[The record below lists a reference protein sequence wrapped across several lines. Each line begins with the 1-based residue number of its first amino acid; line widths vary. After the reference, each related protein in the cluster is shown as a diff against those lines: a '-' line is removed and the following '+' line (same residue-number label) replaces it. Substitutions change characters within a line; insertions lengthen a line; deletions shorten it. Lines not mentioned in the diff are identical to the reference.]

1 MIKKALFPAV
11 TILFSALLAF
21 GSYFFDEKF
30 QNLKEED
37 LKQKVA
43 KVHGVFHQRVEQK
56 RQDLDAYLREIL
68 QSKELLD
75 ALKYGQRE
83 KIDTLVGPYY
93 DVISRVD
100 ASIKILT
107 FRTKDGITLYRAH
120 EKEFY
125 GDALNKKRTIILDT
139 DERKASLSG
148 FEVGKL
154 AITYRVTHPIFCKNE
169 YVGNV
174 EIGADP
180 TIMLQDLNSVLDT
193 DIGLAAQNRFVEV
206 MEGGKILYI
215 GDKLFMMQGNRNL
228 ENYFSK
234 KSQNKNEYS
243 VDVSVDLKNHNSEI
257 IGYLI
262 FGFDMQKQF
271 AQYKKEHEKIFWF
284 FAFALGIF
292 FALFT
297 LVFYGRNKELQ
308 RGDENFLDLTKV
320 LNEESVT
327 PYFQPIVD
335 AKANVVKYEA
345 LMRIVYQEGGE
356 TKVLLP
362 NVFLKEAIK
371 DDLYI
376 SLFQNMIRKSM
387 YLFRGRKEMIS
398 LNFLPDD
405 LFNIYIMQEFVQ
417 NIKMFDT
424 PSRVVVEISEV
435 ECAKNFS
442 KLLQVAKKL
451 KELGVAICIDDY
463 DGTALNYS
471 TLLAINPH
479 SIKING
485 ALLATTGAVGYEQLY
500 SIVQFA
506 KENNIKIAT
515 DFVTDKET
523 FELLKT
529 YKIEEFQGYYFG
541 EARESL
547 EEK

>member
-1 MIKKALFPAV
+1 MIKKAFFPAA
-11 TILFSALLAF
+11 TILFFALLAF

-30 QNLKEED
+30 ENLKEED

-83 KIDTLVGPYY
+83 KIDTLVSPYY

-100 ASIKILT
+100 TSIKILT

-139 DERKASLSG
+139 DERKESLDG

-180 TIMLQDLNSVLDT
+180 TIMLQDLSTVLDT

-215 GDKLFMMQGNRNL
+215 GDKLFMLQGNRNL

-234 KSQNKNEYS
+234 KSQNQNEYS
-243 VDVSVDLKNHNSEI
+243 VDASVDLKNHNSEI

-262 FGFDMQKQF
+262 FGFDVQKQF
-271 AQYKKEHEKIFWF
+271 AQYKKEQEKIFWF
-284 FAFALGIF
+284 FALALGIF
-292 FALFT
+292 FALLTF
-297 LVFYGRNKELQ
+297 VFYGRSKEIQ

-345 LMRIVYQEGGE
+345 LMRIVYQKEGE

-371 DDLYI
+371 EDLYI

-424 PSRVVVEISEV
+424 PHRVVVEISEV

-506 KENNIKIAT
+506 KENNIKVAT
-515 DFVTDKET
+515 DFVVDKET

-529 YKIEEFQGYYFG
+529 YGIEEFQGYYFG
-541 EARESL
+541 EAREFL
-547 EEK
+547 E